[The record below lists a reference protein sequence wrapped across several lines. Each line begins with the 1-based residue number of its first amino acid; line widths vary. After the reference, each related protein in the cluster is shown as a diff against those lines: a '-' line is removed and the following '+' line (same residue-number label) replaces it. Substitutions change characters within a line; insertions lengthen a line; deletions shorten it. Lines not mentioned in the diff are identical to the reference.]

1 MEPEQAPRPRGNR
14 LEYSGWI
21 VAIALAVLVVGY
33 MLWRD
38 RSTGQH
44 FTPEQRAYI
53 AAVATQQADA
63 YIRALATQA
72 AGAGQQVVAA
82 PVTDGAAAGAQ
93 VSAGGQQQRYVAPQ
107 PPAAPVQPLPAA
119 PEPTAT
125 PGAPPPPPPPPP
137 APTSAPPPAPTSPPP
152 PPPPAPTPTG
162 SGGGGG
168 ATPLGACVGYMVGS
182 SSTGLS
188 DCQQIAAGPDQ
199 VLGACIAAVIGGTAQ
214 TAAGKAACLTA
225 AAATSNAYL
234 GDCLLGLSGQ
244 SYYGKTACRLYYQ
257 QN

>member
-82 PVTDGAAAGAQ
+82 PITDGAATGAQ

-137 APTSAPPPAPTSPPP
+137 APT
-152 PPPPAPTPTG
+152 PTG

-168 ATPLGACVGYMVGS
+168 TTPLGACVGYMVGS